1 MLAMFLNKVFMSP
14 TKTLFSINSAETADS
29 SAWKKILEKRE
40 EILTSHQNHGSEVV
54 HAETGRI
61 EHPEIHFEAKNTHIE
76 ASDELS
82 NAYLTTHTDTSR
94 AIKVTKTKRMFKGFM
109 VGSILA
115 LLVLAAPVLFIE
127 GRFRLDQLTPEVKS
141 AHQVKVETE
150 YPKVE
155 SPSFQYLLNQ
165 KYLEILKPVDPEFSV
180 IIPKLSINSKV
191 VPNVDVADKKIYE
204 PALKQGAA
212 HAKGTYFPGEKGTT
226 YIFAHSTNYE
236 WFVARYNAIFYL
248 LKDLEKDDQVHL
260 VYKNTVYPYKVVEK
274 KIVSAKDIEYL
285 TPHKGREELILQT
298 CYPPGTTE
306 KRLLV
311 IARPT
316 TDFPRV
322 ADLTYSLDK

>member
-1 MLAMFLNKVFMSP
+1 MTPN
-14 TKTLFSINSAETADS
+14 KTLFQFSSKAVADAS
-29 SAWKKILEKRE
+29 TWRKIRDSRE
-40 EILTSHQNHGSEVV
+40 SYLGEHQNHSTETLHTEVKTP
-54 HAETGRI
+54 HLSTQRA
-61 EHPEIHFEAKNTHIE
+61 HFVAN
-76 ASDELS
+76 SELS
-82 NAYLTTHTDTSR
+82 IAYQATHQDANR
-94 AIKVTKTKRMFKGFM
+94 AIKISKLKRMFKGFM
-109 VGSILA
+109 VGSIMA
-115 LLVLAAPVLFIE
+115 LLVLAAPVIFIE

-141 AHQVKVETE
+141 AEEIKVETE

-165 KYLEILKPVDPEFSV
+165 KYLDILKPVDPEFSV

-191 VPNVDVADKKIYE
+191 IPNVDVSDKKAYE

-226 YIFAHSTNYE
+226 FIFAHSTNYE

-248 LKDLEKDDQVHL
+248 LKDLEVDDQVHL

-274 KIVSAKDIEYL
+274 KIVGARDIEYL

-298 CYPPGTTE
+298 CYLPGTTE
-306 KRLLV
+306 KRLLI

-322 ADLTYSLDK
+322 ANLSYSLDK

>member
-1 MLAMFLNKVFMSP
+1 MSNKQTVFEFRTLTPGEGSSWIELHKKRDIIKSHASH
-14 TKTLFSINSAETADS
+14 KTH
-29 SAWKKILEKRE
+29 EKHTPH
-40 EILTSHQNHGSEVV
+40 IHQ
-54 HAETGRI
+54 
-61 EHPEIHFEAKNTHIE
+61 TH
-76 ASDELS
+76 SDEGVELAA
-82 NAYLTTHTDTSR
+82 AYQNTHTDTRRSQNVR
-94 AIKVTKTKRMFKGFM
+94 KMKRMFKGFM
-109 VGSILA
+109 YGGIIG
-115 LLVLAAPVLFIE
+115 LLVLVGPLLFIE

-141 AHQVKVETE
+141 AEQVKVETE

-191 VPNVDVADKKIYE
+191 VPNVDVADKKVYE

-212 HAKGTYFPGEKGTT
+212 HAKGTYFPGENGTT
-226 YIFAHSTNYE
+226 FIFAHSTNYE

-274 KIVSAKDIEYL
+274 KIVGARDIEYL

-306 KRLLV
+306 KRLIV

-316 TDFPRV
+316 TDAPRV
-322 ADLTYSLDK
+322 FENKDLSYSLDK